1 MAKKT
6 PVKKSR
12 RRLKRS
18 IRRSLAAVL
27 MITSIGV
34 AAIPVPENYAAMEG
48 NDIKKVKASDVHA
61 EALKN
66 FEYNVADAE
75 APDSSNQVATWAETN
90 LNKYV
95 KKDDTK
101 DLDETKIWNDY
112 GAEKGT
118 RASMVI
124 RQVDGVD
131 TLSWQFLYYDVN
143 LNDSGIGS
151 GTREVICKYNGEYM
165 AEKVELPL
173 VLNTEYY
180 TVEREIFNNYF
191 AGKNPD
197 GSEMIATSKWNT
209 YVDKAPDTVYT
220 YTFSDYKS
228 QNFYDPDTEHFFKT
242 YFAADV
248 ENKAKDFQRYLDSY
262 DEDTGQY
269 TEDINLTNQLERRP
283 QDIQDS
289 ALQTKFYCEHDQV
302 LKRQSKEKPYTLVSV
317 QNQRPNDTKGGTVYV
332 AKGGEPGQDYYNDN
346 DGYLVCERSN
356 NLICGI
362 GGSAFKGNDR
372 IQNLELP
379 SMISFIGDHAFEGAS
394 LIKEINIAN
403 ASFIGNQAFKECG
416 SLSKIVIGEGTN
428 TIGAECF
435 YHTAVSDIK
444 LPSTTQNI
452 GYGAFAYCDK
462 LTNIDLNSISQSCK
476 IADFAFYECSSLKN
490 VGMKNSQVISIGKG
504 AFACTSGAE
513 LDFVFPSGM
522 VSYLDEAK
530 KKNSI
535 GDFMFAG
542 RSNLHSVVFPER
554 YGRTQSTEVTLPA
567 NMFHECSNLAYVEFP
582 SDNDQY
588 ACSYV
593 SYDKDKMFADVANI
607 NFYVKGPKMKNL
619 TEPAK
624 PRETTWSAVMAIQG
638 NPIPY
643 LYIENGKEYY
653 EVSNGIY
660 LYCVDNAGMIVS
672 CTLTPEARKN
682 LTNILLNKD
691 EIALEILPK
700 VGNTKVIGIAPG
712 CFSDKDLNDNVKSLV
727 IPDDSLTEI
736 GAEVFKGWKKL
747 EKVTIGNSVATIG
760 DGAFADCAM
769 LEDVTFHSPSVG
781 HEAFKVGKDAFKTGS
796 SELTFHGD
804 IVKGYAPFE
813 WAMAPDNLINEDGL
827 RVCYTSLAPTYLT
840 VMYDANTG
848 LVTLLDY
855 PKFDQLEERLK
866 EEYGIKGPYI
876 EEMVE
881 AMYKAYSGPNFDNVR
896 EAFKSL
902 WIEAGDDKEAQEAA
916 YKSEYYGPWITEDFC
931 KGAGSWASTSGTGN
945 ITSGSSTESGEPD
958 DISLMDFFFEP
969 ITAYAADAS
978 LMPYY
983 TKYPYV
989 IGDSG
994 NADEQAFLNAVCN
1007 IEIPDG
1013 VESIDV
1019 YGFIRG
1025 VEGQTMN
1032 KNTAN
1037 VNTYLMKKLDTKSWE
1052 MYTQRKPGASDPTN
1066 TDIVRGLFS
1075 GYYED
1080 YESINPD
1087 REVYETANR
1096 GNDRVESITMHSVKY
1111 LPDYAFDSC
1120 ERLSRVELGA
1130 ALTDIGKAPFRGC
1143 YSMQAVGGNEK
1154 YECDNGIIYSKNTDG
1169 SYMIEECLSARG
1181 DKVGVPI
1188 VSASTDPKLN
1198 EVSTIRPGAFEDCD
1212 HLQEV
1217 NFGSRSTA
1225 GLTEIPEDCFRNC
1238 DRLDTVVLPMSVND
1252 VASGAFVGAN
1262 ELGTLTF
1269 YGKEVKISGSA
1280 FDGEMKNRRTEVR
1293 TYKDSAVVRY
1303 VKEYGDAYLL
1313 YLPTSDDGWLG
1324 EQWKVTFL
1332 NFDYSVIEDL
1342 KDDEGNIIENPQ
1354 YVEDGKVVER
1364 PQDAVL
1370 EGWTFEDWVG
1380 LNSTDIKKP
1389 IHEDTTFYAKGYSN
1403 DGTVGGKYAI
1413 DFYDSIDGKKIGP
1426 TQYIAPGGEAV
1437 APAYPIHAGYT
1448 FDKWSDSFTNVK
1460 ANKSILALYK
1470 ATTVPGTSGGSTNTS
1485 NNTTNN
1491 PNSSNNSTSSSK
1503 NTSSD
1508 KNSSSSSSTSSTS
1521 SSNASTSTTSSDAA
1535 AGKHKVT
1542 VVNGAGSG
1550 DYTAGQT
1557 VWIIANPA
1565 ADGQVFSK
1573 WSTSSQGVSL
1583 ASVSSPTT
1591 SFTMPS
1597 SDVTVTAE
1605 YTAATAAPTTPTST
1619 GGNGGGNGG
1628 GGTSTTGNGDTR
1640 VDITKPGI
1648 SNKDLATA
1656 NVNGST
1662 DNFIVKITETDE
1674 ATRAVADALTGKYGS
1689 LENIL
1694 YYAMDIS
1701 LYDSTGT
1708 VKITDTTGLSVDI
1721 TVPIPDA
1728 LVAYGGNN
1736 MAGAVVNGNQLE
1748 SLNEN
1753 FTTINGVPCI
1763 RFTATHFSP
1772 YTVYVDT
1779 GNLTEG
1785 MLDTTPKTGDPIH
1798 PKWFLSLGLACLS
1811 VILFIKKDKKVK
1823 VKTA

>member
-34 AAIPVPENYAAMEG
+34 AAIPVPENYAADGIIPRADDTVEELPYSYPDLS
-48 NDIKKVKASDVHA
+48 NTTTVT
-61 EALKN
+61 LKN
-66 FEYNVADAE
+66 KISAKPKPPNPNEPDKNPGIYTAYTINALSDGTYQMDWQFEFYLDEKTQKGIISQYNSLYAQDNVTLNPNITCDYQTISEADFNKFFEDTGDVDQIYTYTVKDPKIANDLDKAFFTEYFANEYQAYVAGYDAAKKAYEQALEEWNANGGDPNTKPVEPNFTRDISQLSPDDRYKYYCDKTNGLAGCKLAVVIDSKQQGTGGTNVRVYIPKKIEGQNPTGLYDSQGFKYKTDASIIGIGDE
-75 APDSSNQVATWAETN
+75 AF
-90 LNKYV
+90 K
-95 KKDDTK
+95 DTK
-101 DLDETKIWNDY
+101 NVLYLTVPKEIKYIGTKAFENSFLKEITLVNVEEICDRAFNKCRDLVKI
-112 GAEKGT
+112 
-118 RASMVI
+118 S
-124 RQVDGVD
+124 
-131 TLSWQFLYYDVN
+131 
-143 LNDSGIGS
+143 IGS
-151 GTREVICKYNGEYM
+151 GVTRIGTESFYGSGVQELVFPTTIDEIGPGAFADCKSLSRIDFSNVTGSDVRIDQYAFFNTVALNEVNMMKKG
-165 AEKVELPL
+165 
-173 VLNTEYY
+173 
-180 TVEREIFNNYF
+180 
-191 AGKNPD
+191 
-197 GSEMIATSKWNT
+197 
-209 YVDKAPDTVYT
+209 
-220 YTFSDYKS
+220 
-228 QNFYDPDTEHFFKT
+228 
-242 YFAADV
+242 AADV
-248 ENKAKDFQRYLDSY
+248 
-262 DEDTGQY
+262 
-269 TEDINLTNQLERRP
+269 
-283 QDIQDS
+283 
-289 ALQTKFYCEHDQV
+289 
-302 LKRQSKEKPYTLVSV
+302 
-317 QNQRPNDTKGGTVYV
+317 TV
-332 AKGGEPGQDYYNDN
+332 
-346 DGYLVCERSN
+346 
-356 NLICGI
+356 GI
-362 GGSAFKGNDR
+362 SSIR
-372 IQNLELP
+372 E
-379 SMISFIGDHAFEGAS
+379 
-394 LIKEINIAN
+394 
-403 ASFIGNQAFKECG
+403 
-416 SLSKIVIGEGTN
+416 
-428 TIGAECF
+428 
-435 YHTAVSDIK
+435 
-444 LPSTTQNI
+444 
-452 GYGAFAYCDK
+452 GAFATDSGVIGN
-462 LTNIDLNSISQSCK
+462 LT
-476 IADFAFYECSSLKN
+476 
-490 VGMKNSQVISIGKG
+490 
-504 AFACTSGAE
+504 
-513 LDFVFPSGM
+513 DFVFPSSVKSPAADAEADGLGDYVLAGRTNLQRVIM
-522 VSYLDEAK
+522 PADFGRDKTVKLPDNIFYNCYNLEYVRFPADGGGSCGYANYNPDKLFSTISNPKFYVWGPELDARRQKAMPRKTTWEAK
-530 KKNSI
+530 TAVPGAAVPYRYDRNGKPFYEI
-535 GDFMFAG
+535 GDMEK
-542 RSNLHSVVFPER
+542 NLLMCIDSDGKLTSCVRMDTDIEITDPIDLDIPSKV
-554 YGRTQSTEVTLPA
+554 GDTEVT
-567 NMFHECSNLAYVEFP
+567 
-582 SDNDQY
+582 
-588 ACSYV
+588 
-593 SYDKDKMFADVANI
+593 
-607 NFYVKGPKMKNL
+607 G
-619 TEPAK
+619 
-624 PRETTWSAVMAIQG
+624 
-638 NPIPY
+638 
-643 LYIENGKEYY
+643 
-653 EVSNGIY
+653 
-660 LYCVDNAGMIVS
+660 IVS
-672 CTLTPEARKN
+672 
-682 LTNILLNKD
+682 D
-691 EIALEILPK
+691 
-700 VGNTKVIGIAPG
+700 
-712 CFSDKDLNDNVKSLV
+712 CFSDEGLNQNVKKLKLEDNSK
-727 IPDDSLTEI
+727 ITSIEP
-736 GAEVFKGWKKL
+736 GVFKNWKKL
-747 EKVTIGNSVATIG
+747 QEVYIGNSIAQIG
-760 DGAFADCAM
+760 ASAFEGCEK
-769 LEDVTFHSPSVG
+769 LIDVTFSSPLAG
-781 HEAFKVGKDAFKTGS
+781 HEAFSIGENAFKTGS

-813 WAMAPDNLINEDGL
+813 WAMAPDNLINQEGL

-855 PKFDQLEERLK
+855 PKYDQIEARLIEAHK
-866 EEYGIKGPYI
+866 EEMDEGHYSSYT
-876 EEMVE
+876 EMMV
-881 AMYKAYSGPNFDNVR
+881 AKMYADYSGPNFDNMR

-902 WIEAGDDKEAQEAA
+902 WIEAGTDEEAQEAA
-916 YKSEYYGPWITEDFC
+916 YKSEYYGPWISEDFC
-931 KGAGSWASTSGTGN
+931 KDAGSWASSGGTGN
-945 ITSGSSTESGEPD
+945 ITSDSSTDSAF
-958 DISLMDFFFEP
+958 IDFLFEP

-978 LMPYY
+978 LKPYY

-989 IGDSG
+989 IGNSG
-994 NADEQAFLNAVCN
+994 NADEQALLNAVCN
-1007 IEIPDG
+1007 IEIPEG

-1019 YGFIRG
+1019 YGFISG

-1037 VNTYLMKKLDTKSWE
+1037 VNTYLMDPKKIDTKSWE

-1080 YESINPD
+1080 YESTDPD
-1087 REVYETANR
+1087 KKVYETANR

-1198 EVSTIRPGAFEDCD
+1198 EVSTIKPGAFEDCD
-1212 HLQEV
+1212 YLQEV

-1252 VASGAFVGAN
+1252 VGSGAFAGAN

-1280 FDGEMKNRRTEVR
+1280 FDGETKNRRTEVR

-1721 TVPIPDA
+1721 TIPIPDA

-1811 VILFIKKDKKVK
+1811 IILFIKKDKKVK

>member
-1 MAKKT
+1 MPRKTTWEAKTAVPGAAVPYRYDRNGKPFYEIGDIEKNLLMCIDSDGKLT
-6 PVKKSR
+6 SCVRMDTDIEITDPIDLDIPSKVGDTEVTGIVSDCFSDEGLNQNVKK
-12 RRLKRS
+12 LKLEDNS
-18 IRRSLAAVL
+18 K
-27 MITSIGV
+27 ITLI
-34 AAIPVPENYAAMEG
+34 
-48 NDIKKVKASDVHA
+48 
-61 EALKN
+61 
-66 FEYNVADAE
+66 
-75 APDSSNQVATWAETN
+75 
-90 LNKYV
+90 
-95 KKDDTK
+95 
-101 DLDETKIWNDY
+101 
-112 GAEKGT
+112 
-118 RASMVI
+118 
-124 RQVDGVD
+124 
-131 TLSWQFLYYDVN
+131 
-143 LNDSGIGS
+143 
-151 GTREVICKYNGEYM
+151 
-165 AEKVELPL
+165 
-173 VLNTEYY
+173 
-180 TVEREIFNNYF
+180 
-191 AGKNPD
+191 
-197 GSEMIATSKWNT
+197 
-209 YVDKAPDTVYT
+209 
-220 YTFSDYKS
+220 
-228 QNFYDPDTEHFFKT
+228 
-242 YFAADV
+242 
-248 ENKAKDFQRYLDSY
+248 
-262 DEDTGQY
+262 
-269 TEDINLTNQLERRP
+269 
-283 QDIQDS
+283 
-289 ALQTKFYCEHDQV
+289 
-302 LKRQSKEKPYTLVSV
+302 
-317 QNQRPNDTKGGTVYV
+317 
-332 AKGGEPGQDYYNDN
+332 EPGVFKNWKKLQEVY
-346 DGYLVCERSN
+346 
-356 NLICGI
+356 I
-362 GGSAFKGNDR
+362 GNSIA
-372 IQNLELP
+372 Q
-379 SMISFIGDHAFEGAS
+379 IGASAFEGCEK
-394 LIKEINIAN
+394 LI
-403 ASFIGNQAFKECG
+403 
-416 SLSKIVIGEGTN
+416 
-428 TIGAECF
+428 
-435 YHTAVSDIK
+435 
-444 LPSTTQNI
+444 
-452 GYGAFAYCDK
+452 
-462 LTNIDLNSISQSCK
+462 
-476 IADFAFYECSSLKN
+476 
-490 VGMKNSQVISIGKG
+490 
-504 AFACTSGAE
+504 
-513 LDFVFPSGM
+513 
-522 VSYLDEAK
+522 
-530 KKNSI
+530 
-535 GDFMFAG
+535 
-542 RSNLHSVVFPER
+542 
-554 YGRTQSTEVTLPA
+554 
-567 NMFHECSNLAYVEFP
+567 
-582 SDNDQY
+582 
-588 ACSYV
+588 
-593 SYDKDKMFADVANI
+593 
-607 NFYVKGPKMKNL
+607 
-619 TEPAK
+619 
-624 PRETTWSAVMAIQG
+624 
-638 NPIPY
+638 
-643 LYIENGKEYY
+643 
-653 EVSNGIY
+653 
-660 LYCVDNAGMIVS
+660 
-672 CTLTPEARKN
+672 
-682 LTNILLNKD
+682 
-691 EIALEILPK
+691 
-700 VGNTKVIGIAPG
+700 
-712 CFSDKDLNDNVKSLV
+712 
-727 IPDDSLTEI
+727 
-736 GAEVFKGWKKL
+736 
-747 EKVTIGNSVATIG
+747 
-760 DGAFADCAM
+760 
-769 LEDVTFHSPSVG
+769 DVTFSSPLAG
-781 HEAFKVGKDAFKTGS
+781 HEAFSIGENAFKTGS
-796 SELTFHGD
+796 PELTFHGD

-813 WAMAPDNLINEDGL
+813 WAMAPDNLINQEGL

-855 PKFDQLEERLK
+855 PKYDQIEARLIEAHK
-866 EEYGIKGPYI
+866 EEMDAGHYSSYT
-876 EEMVE
+876 EMMV
-881 AMYKAYSGPNFDNVR
+881 AKMYADYSGPNFDNMR

-902 WIEAGDDKEAQEAA
+902 WIEAGTDEEAQEAA
-916 YKSEYYGPWITEDFC
+916 YKSEYYGPWISEDFC
-931 KGAGSWASTSGTGN
+931 KDAGSWASSGGTGN
-945 ITSGSSTESGEPD
+945 ITSDSSTDSAF
-958 DISLMDFFFEP
+958 IDFLFEP

-978 LMPYY
+978 LKPYY

-989 IGDSG
+989 IGNSG
-994 NADEQAFLNAVCN
+994 NADEQALLNAVCN
-1007 IEIPDG
+1007 IEIPEG

-1019 YGFIRG
+1019 YGFISG

-1037 VNTYLMKKLDTKSWE
+1037 VNTYLMDPKKIDTKSWE

-1080 YESINPD
+1080 YESTDPD
-1087 REVYETANR
+1087 KKVYETANR

-1198 EVSTIRPGAFEDCD
+1198 EVSTIKPGAFEDCD

-1217 NFGSRSTA
+1217 NFGNKSTA

-1252 VASGAFVGAN
+1252 VGSGAFAGAN

-1280 FDGEMKNRRTEVR
+1280 FDGETKNRRTEVR

-1628 GGTSTTGNGDTR
+1628 GGNGGGGTSTTGNGDTR

-1721 TVPIPDA
+1721 TIPIPDA

>member
-27 MITSIGV
+27 MVTAIGV
-34 AAIPVPENYAAMEG
+34 AAVPVPENYAAIED
-48 NDIKKVKASDVHA
+48 NDINKVKASDVHA
-61 EALKN
+61 GALKDFN
-66 FEYNVADAE
+66 YDVADA
-75 APDSSNQVATWAETN
+75 PSFSNPAAEWAATN

-95 KKDDTK
+95 KKDNSS
-101 DLDETKIWNDY
+101 DLDEDSIWADY
-112 GAEKGT
+112 GSKT
-118 RASMVI
+118 HASMVI

-131 TLSWQFLYYDVN
+131 TLSWQFLYYDVDLKN
-143 LNDSGIGS
+143 SGIGS

-173 VLNTEYY
+173 VLNTKYY

-197 GSEMIATSKWNT
+197 GSDMTVASKWNS
-209 YVDKAPDTVYT
+209 YVDKAPNTEYT
-220 YTFSDYKS
+220 YTLSDYQS
-228 QNFYDPDTEHFFKT
+228 QNFYDPETEHFFKT
-242 YFAADV
+242 FFAADV
-248 ENKAKDFQRYLDSY
+248 ENKGKDFQRYLDSY
-262 DEDTGQY
+262 DENTGKY
-269 TEDINLTNQLERRP
+269 TEDEELKKPLVRRP

-289 ALQTKFYCEHDQV
+289 ALQTRFYCEHDQV
-302 LKRQSKEKPYTLVSV
+302 LKKQSKEKPYTLVPV
-317 QNQRPNDTKGGTVYV
+317 QNQQPNDTKGGTIYV

-346 DGYLVCERSN
+346 DGYLVCSRSN

-416 SLSKIVIGEGTN
+416 SLSKIIIGEGTN
-428 TIGAECF
+428 TIGSECF

-452 GYGAFAYCDK
+452 GYGAFAHCDK
-462 LTNIDLNSISQSCK
+462 LISIDLNSISQSCK
-476 IADFAFYECSSLKN
+476 IADFAFYECASLKN
-490 VGMKNSQVISIGKG
+490 VVMKNSQVVSIGKG
-504 AFACTSGAE
+504 AFACTGGVE
-513 LDFVFPSGM
+513 LDFVFPSAM
-522 VSYLDEAK
+522 ASYVDGDK
-530 KKNSI
+530 TKNSI

-554 YGRTQSTEVTLPA
+554 YGRTETTKVTLPA
-567 NMFHECSNLAYVEFP
+567 NMFHECSSLAYVVFP
-582 SDNDQY
+582 SDTDQY
-588 ACSYV
+588 ACGYV
-593 SYDKDKMFADVANI
+593 TYDTDKMFADVANI

-619 TEPAK
+619 TEPAE
-624 PRETTWSAVMAIQG
+624 PRVATWSAVMAITD

-660 LYCVDNAGMIVS
+660 LYCVNNEGMITS
-672 CTLTPEARKN
+672 CTLTPAARDD
-682 LTNILLNKD
+682 LA
-691 EIALEILPK
+691 EIEKKGIDLEILPK
-700 VGNTKVIGIAPG
+700 VGNTNVIGIASG
-712 CFSDKDLNDNVKSLV
+712 CFSDKDLNNNVKSLV
-727 IPDDSLTEI
+727 IPDDSLTQI
-736 GAEVFKGWKKL
+736 DAEVFKGWVKL
-747 EKVTIGNSVATIG
+747 AEVTIGNSVATIG
-760 DGAFADCAM
+760 ERAFADCGK
-769 LEDVTFHSPSVG
+769 LIDVTFHSPTVG
-781 HEAFKVGKDAFKTGS
+781 HEAFKIGENAFKTGS
-796 SELTFHGD
+796 PELTFHGD

-813 WAMAPDNLINEDGL
+813 WAMNPDNLINQEGL

-855 PKFDQLEERLK
+855 PKYDQIEARL
-866 EEYGIKGPYI
+866 I
-876 EEMVE
+876 EAHKDEMDAGHFSSYVE
-881 AMYKAYSGPNFDNVR
+881 MMVAKMYADYSGPNFDNMR

-902 WIEAGDDKEAQEAA
+902 WIEAGTDEEAQEAA
-916 YKSEYYGPWITEDFC
+916 YQSEYYGPWISEDFC
-931 KGAGSWASTSGTGN
+931 KDASSWAASGGTGN
-945 ITSGSSTESGEPD
+945 ITPD
-958 DISLMDFFFEP
+958 NNTDSAFMDFLFEP
-969 ITAYAADAS
+969 ITVYAADAS
-978 LMPYY
+978 LKPYY

-989 IGDSG
+989 IGNSG
-994 NADEQAFLNAVCN
+994 NADEQDLLNAVCN
-1007 IEIPDG
+1007 IEIPEG

-1019 YGFIRG
+1019 YGFISG
-1025 VEGQTMN
+1025 VDGQTVN

-1037 VNTYLMKKLDTKSWE
+1037 VNTYLMDPNKIDTKSWE

-1080 YESINPD
+1080 YASTDPD
-1087 REVYETANR
+1087 KKTFETANR
-1096 GNDRVESITMHSVKY
+1096 GNDRIESITMHSVKS

-1181 DKVGVPI
+1181 DKVGIPI
-1188 VSASTDPKLN
+1188 VSAAADPKLG
-1198 EVSTIRPGAFEDCD
+1198 EVSTIKPGAFEDCD
-1212 HLQEV
+1212 FLQEV
-1217 NFGSRSTA
+1217 NFGSKSTA

-1238 DRLDTVVLPMSVND
+1238 DRLDTVVLPMTVND
-1252 VASGAFVGAN
+1252 VGSGAFAGAN

-1280 FDGEMKNRRTEVR
+1280 FDGETKNRRTEVR

-1313 YLPTSDDGWLG
+1313 YLPTTDEGWLG

-1332 NFDYSVIEDL
+1332 NFDYSVIEEL
-1342 KDDEGNIIENPQ
+1342 KDDEGNVIDNPQ
-1354 YVEDGKVVER
+1354 YIEDGKVVER

-1380 LNSTDIKKP
+1380 LNSADIKKP

-1403 DGTVGGKYAI
+1403 NGTINGKYAI

-1426 TQYIAPGGEAV
+1426 TQYISPGGEAV

-1448 FDKWSDSFTNVK
+1448 FDKWSDSFTNVQ

-1470 ATTVPGTSGGSTNTS
+1470 ATTVPNTSGGSTNTS
-1485 NNTTNN
+1485 GNTTNN
-1491 PNSSNNSTSSSK
+1491 PNSSNNTTSSSR

-1508 KNSSSSSSTSSTS
+1508 RNSSSSSSTSSTS

-1535 AGKHKVT
+1535 AGRHKVT

-1550 DYTAGQT
+1550 DYTAGST

-1605 YTAATAAPTTPTST
+1605 FIAATAAPATPAST
-1619 GGNGGGNGG
+1619 GGNSGGNGG
-1628 GGTSTTGNGDTR
+1628 GGTGTTGSGDTR

-1662 DNFIVKITETDE
+1662 DNFVVKITETEE

-1701 LYDSTGT
+1701 LYDATGT

-1721 TVPIPDA
+1721 TIPIPDA

-1748 SLNEN
+1748 SLNES
-1753 FTTINGVPCI
+1753 FTTINGIPCI

-1811 VILFIKKDKKVK
+1811 VILFMKKDKKVK